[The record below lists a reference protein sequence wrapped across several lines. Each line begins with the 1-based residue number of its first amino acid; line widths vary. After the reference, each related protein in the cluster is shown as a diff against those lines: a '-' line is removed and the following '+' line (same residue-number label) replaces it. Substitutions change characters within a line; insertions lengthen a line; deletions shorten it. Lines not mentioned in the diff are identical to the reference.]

1 MRFDLTALF
10 RCKTTFVVGASSTA
24 FEDEYW
30 GVHAIGTQRRLPAAH
45 TRAHLQASLERY
57 CLHSSENS
65 ASKSTAFKLL
75 KITALASWSQH
86 EQPL

>member
-1 MRFDLTALF
+1 MF
-10 RCKTTFVVGASSTA
+10 K
-24 FEDEYW
+24 DEYW
-30 GVHAIGTQRRLPAAH
+30 GVNARETQHRPPAGL

-57 CLHSSENS
+57 SLHRSEKS
-65 ASKSTAFKLL
+65 ASKSTAFRLL